1 MGFSVHSMAGV
12 NSALQHMDALVS
24 ERLAVQTRVAT
35 GLKVGSAKDNGT
47 IWAIAQGMRAAN
59 GAREASFRSIDMA
72 TGVVEVAL
80 AAATGISDLMVEM
93 RSILVSATDK
103 SLDQPTWRTLMND
116 YVILGNQINRLAENA
131 SFNDINLL
139 ETGASALNVLVGDDP
154 TDTMTIGA
162 ENLIDGGGLVDVAL
176 PGTLPYPD
184 TSHILTQ
191 PDTAMVTTLENSMDA
206 VNGAVSRLGTALKTL
221 GIQKKMLTKQY
232 DATAAGIGNL
242 VDADLG
248 RDRARLAALDVREQL
263 GIQSLEIANRAPA
276 MILNFFR

>member
-1 MGFSVHSMAGV
+1 MSFSVHSMAGV

-59 GAREASFRSIDMA
+59 GAREASSRSIDMA

-103 SLDQPTWRTLMND
+103 SLDEPTWRTLMHD

-131 SFNDINLL
+131 EFNDINLL
-139 ETGASALNVLVGDDP
+139 EAGASALSVLVGDDP
-154 TDTMTIGA
+154 SNTVTIAA
-162 ENLIDGGGLVDVAL
+162 ENLVDGGGLVDAIISMGDGLKL
-176 PGTLPYPD
+176 P
-184 TSHILTQ
+184 I
-191 PDTAMVTTLENSMDA
+191 TAEGVENEQVLE
-206 VNGAVSRLGTALKTL
+206 ALKAMGKL
-221 GIQKKMLTKQY
+221 KGQGYHYGHPEPAEKVLERLQKQGRLFEDESSNVTAVDFGDKGCSPRES
-232 DATAAGIGNL
+232 DA
-242 VDADLG
+242 
-248 RDRARLAALDVREQL
+248 RA
-263 GIQSLEIANRAPA
+263 S
-276 MILNFFR
+276 

>member
-1 MGFSVHSMAGV
+1 MSFSVHSMAGV

-59 GAREASFRSIDMA
+59 GAREASSRSIDMA

-93 RSILVSATDK
+93 RPILVSATDK
-103 SLDQPTWRTLMND
+103 SLDEPTWRTLMHD

-131 SFNDINLL
+131 EFNDINLL
-139 ETGASALNVLVGDDP
+139 EAGASALSVLVGDDP
-154 TDTMTIGA
+154 SNTVTIAA
-162 ENLIDGGGLVDVAL
+162 ENLVDGGGLVDAAL
-176 PGTLPYPD
+176 PGTLPYAD

-191 PDTAMVTTLENSMDA
+191 PDTAMVATLESSMGA
-206 VNGAVSRLGTALKTL
+206 VNGAVSRLGTALKAL
-221 GIQKKMLTKQY
+221 GVHKELLTKQY